1 MGYLLEARSP
11 VKLWRFAEER
21 HSRLVLALDF
31 VDGQAVD
38 EGSKRFLNKCFRLLD
53 SLREYIV
60 GVKIGFPLLLS
71 TDTNG
76 VRELI
81 DVFGKELYFLSDF
94 KIGDVP
100 EVVNYTLKLLGDLG
114 FDGATI
120 HLFQGG
126 LRRIS
131 VKSIDLFG
139 VLLMSHP
146 EALLFERNLEELINQ
161 SSAPLIDGVVVG
173 ATRKEYLQ
181 EVRRKLP
188 AKTILCP
195 GIITQGAQ
203 PGQALKFGG
212 DFEIVGRA
220 ITMSPDPVS
229 SVKMILEA
237 ERNVFER

>member
-1 MGYLLEARSP
+1 VGYLLEERSP
-11 VKLWRFAEER
+11 VKLWRYAGER
-21 HSRLVLALDF
+21 HSRLVIALDF

-38 EGSKRFLNKCFRLLD
+38 EDSEKLLKKCFRLLD

-71 TDTNG
+71 IGTDG
-76 VRELI
+76 VRELT
-81 DVFGKELYFLSDF
+81 DVFRKELYFLSDF
-94 KIGDVP
+94 KIGDIP
-100 EVVNYTLKLLGDLG
+100 EVVNYTLKLLEDLG

-126 LRRIS
+126 LHRIS
-131 VKSIDLFG
+131 VESLDLFG

-146 EALLFERNLEELINQ
+146 EALLFERNLDELINQ
-161 SSAPLIDGVVVG
+161 SSMPSVDGVVVG

-181 EVRRKLP
+181 EVRRRLP
-188 AKTILCP
+188 KKTILCP
-195 GIITQGAQ
+195 GIIAQGAE
-203 PGQALKFGG
+203 PGQALRFGG

-229 SVKMILEA
+229 SIKMILEA
-237 ERNVFER
+237 ERNVLEK

>member
-11 VKLWRFAEER
+11 IKLWRFAGER
-21 HSRLVLALDF
+21 RSRLVLALDF
-31 VDGQAVD
+31 VDEQAVNKD
-38 EGSKRFLNKCFRLLD
+38 SKNLLNKCFRLLD

-71 TDTNG
+71 IGIDG

-81 DVFGKELYFLSDF
+81 DVFGKELYILSDF

-100 EVVNYTLKLLGDLG
+100 EVVNYTLKLLRDLG

-126 LRRIS
+126 LQRVSI
-131 VKSIDLFG
+131 KSIDLFG
-139 VLLMSHP
+139 VLIMSHP
-146 EALLFERNLEELINQ
+146 EAILFERNLEELINQ
-161 SSAPLIDGVVVG
+161 SSMPSVNGVVVG

-181 EVRRKLP
+181 EVRRRLP

-195 GIITQGAQ
+195 GIITQGAE
-203 PGQALKFGG
+203 PGQALRFGG

-220 ITMSPDPVS
+220 ITMSPDPAS
-229 SVKMILEA
+229 SIKTILEA
-237 ERNVFER
+237 ERNVLER